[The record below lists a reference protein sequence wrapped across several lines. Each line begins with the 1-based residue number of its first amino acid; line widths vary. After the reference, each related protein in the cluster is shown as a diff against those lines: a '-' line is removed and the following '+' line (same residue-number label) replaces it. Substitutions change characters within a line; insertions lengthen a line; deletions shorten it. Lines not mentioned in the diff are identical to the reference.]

1 MGVAVRPSRTEAD
14 PATDTDRS
22 PRVPAATLLAGIIVV
37 GAAIRLSTLGEQSFW
52 YDEATTQ
59 AIVAHGLG
67 HVLSAVPKTE
77 STPPL
82 YYVLLWLWAQVFGHG
97 EVGLRSFSA
106 LCGTLTIPVV
116 WAIGRNLMSE
126 RAGLVAALLAA
137 VNPFLFWYSQEARS
151 YSLLLLLSA
160 LSLLALVRALQT
172 PTRGRVLA
180 WGLISA
186 AALGAHYFAAFVL
199 VPEAAGLL
207 IALRRRGELTL
218 ERVALG
224 CGPIVV
230 VAAALTPL
238 AIHQN
243 DGRAGYIATMG
254 GSIPHRLAQ
263 LVKQDIV
270 GDGQPHKVLL
280 GLLGAILVLLAVVLL
295 LRRGSRE
302 ERTAPL
308 LPLGIAC
315 GGVAVAIVVA
325 AGGSDYINS
334 RNMLGTW
341 PALALVVA
349 AGLAVRRAGRAGV
362 LITAGLTALCLLCVA
377 NVIGDPAFQRDD
389 WRGAAHAT
397 GPPTGPRALVADR
410 YTGLVSLQ
418 AYLRRVGGY
427 PSGGAPVEEV
437 DVIWLG
443 RGGFGNPIIPVK
455 PVALP
460 GFRLSEIRTSTYI
473 VVRYRAPSS
482 VLEPPATLVALYPQP
497 ANATA
502 LLERP

>member
-1 MGVAVRPSRTEAD
+1 VE
-14 PATDTDRS
+14 RS
-22 PRVPAATLLAGIIVV
+22 PRLPATTLLTGIIVL
-37 GAAIRLSTLGEQSFW
+37 GAAIRFSTLGEQSFW
-52 YDEATTQ
+52 YDEATTH

-106 LCGTLTIPVV
+106 LCGTLTIPVA
-116 WAIGRNLMSE
+116 WAIGRELLSE
-126 RAGLVAALLAA
+126 RAGLVAALLTA

-160 LSLLALVRALQT
+160 LSLLALVRALRT

-180 WGLISA
+180 WGLVSA
-186 AALGAHYFAAFVL
+186 VALGAHYFAAFVL
-199 VPEAAGLL
+199 VPEAAWLL
-207 IALRRRGELTL
+207 VSLHRRGALSL
-218 ERVALG
+218 ERAALAFA
-224 CGPIVV
+224 PIVV

-263 LVKQDIV
+263 LVKQDII
-270 GDGQPHKVLL
+270 GDGQPDKVLL
-280 GLLGAILVLLAVVLL
+280 GALGAILVLLAVVLL

-302 ERTAPL
+302 ERAAPL
-308 LPLGIAC
+308 LPLAIAC
-315 GGVAVAIVVA
+315 GGVALAIVVA

-341 PALALVVA
+341 PSFALVTA
-349 AGLAVRRAGRAGV
+349 AALGVRRAGRAGV
-362 LITAGLTALCLLCVA
+362 LITAGFSALCLFCVA
-377 NVIGDPAFQRDD
+377 NVVRDPAFQRDD
-389 WRGAAHAT
+389 WRGAAHAI
-397 GPPTGPRALVADR
+397 GPPSGPRALVADR

-418 AYLRRVGGY
+418 AYLPGVGGY
-427 PSGGAPVEEV
+427 PSGGSPVQEV

-443 RGGFGNPIIPVK
+443 RGAFGNPIIPVK

-460 GFRLSEIRTSTYI
+460 GFRLREIRTSTYM
-473 VVRYRAPSS
+473 VVRYRAPSP

-497 ANATA
+497 ANASA